1 MTKDIDVIQYSYN
14 LLIKNYMKKEKDFSY
29 NITLKFTQI
38 TSAKNEAE
46 AREILRETFLDD
58 FNIDLSDDE
67 IKLIK

>member
-1 MTKDIDVIQYSYN
+1 
-14 LLIKNYMKKEKDFSY
+14 MKKEKDFSY